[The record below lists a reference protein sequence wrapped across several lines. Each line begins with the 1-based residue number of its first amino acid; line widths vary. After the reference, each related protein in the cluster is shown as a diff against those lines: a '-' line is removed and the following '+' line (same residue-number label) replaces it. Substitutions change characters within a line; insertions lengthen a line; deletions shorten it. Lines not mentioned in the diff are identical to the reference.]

1 MPFGRF
7 RNIENS
13 YSLYEAFLKTI
24 GFFGG
29 TFDPIHFGHI
39 NLAIQLFELHKLDQ
53 ILFCPAYCSPFK
65 EASPPSATPQQR
77 LEMVR
82 LAIEEIPHFRLSA
95 YEIDRG
101 DLSYTIDTL
110 QHLQGESRGSVKFR
124 LLLSEEE
131 ITHLDR
137 WKDVQRLIKLAPPL
151 IGCRS
156 SSAFEGPLAQSLRTA
171 FTQTH
176 MMEISSTE
184 IRARLR
190 KGLYCGHLVPRKT
203 LDYIR
208 ENEIYPD

>member
-1 MPFGRF
+1 M
-7 RNIENS
+7 
-13 YSLYEAFLKTI
+13 KTI

-39 NLAIQLFELHKLDQ
+39 NLAIQLFELHKLDE

-65 EASPPSATPQQR
+65 EAAPPFATPQQR

-95 YEIDRG
+95 YEVDRG

-124 LLLSEEE
+124 LLLSEGE
-131 ITHLDR
+131 IKHLDR
-137 WKDVQRLIKLAPPL
+137 WKDVERLMQLAPPL

-156 SSAFEGPLAQSLRTA
+156 PSDPEGPLARSLRGALTR
-171 FTQTH
+171 TH

-184 IRARLR
+184 VRFRLK

-208 ENEIYPD
+208 ENGIYPN